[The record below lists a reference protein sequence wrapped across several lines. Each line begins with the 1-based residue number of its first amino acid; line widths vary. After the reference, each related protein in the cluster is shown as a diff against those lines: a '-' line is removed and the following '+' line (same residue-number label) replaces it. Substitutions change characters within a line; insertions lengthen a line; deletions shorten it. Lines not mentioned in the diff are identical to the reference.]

1 MHPSECCWGLILVMV
16 CMMRAGPAQRLQHWG
31 PCGGRGAQQ
40 GSSLPRRSTK
50 SRSGRSSRNRCTML
64 LISSP
69 SLACFTARVM
79 ARHTFCTR
87 TWRAVANVRSPP
99 RCLRKRIRA
108 AWRAPSSLAA
118 AISSC
123 SAVSMSKGAI
133 VAAHER
139 RYEAKVSRAS
149 GENTVCRVQQG
160 PSVWLSPPARRSCAG
175 WSPGVDG
182 HSSSPSVLPESR
194 T

>member
-1 MHPSECCWGLILVMV
+1 
-16 CMMRAGPAQRLQHWG
+16 MRAGPARL
-31 PCGGRGAQQ
+31 PLVLPDASSIGAPVVAVERSR

-79 ARHTFCTR
+79 ARHTFCTK
-87 TWRAVANVRSPP
+87 TWRAVANVTSPP
-99 RCLRKRIRA
+99 RCLRERIRA

-123 SAVSMSKGAI
+123 SAVSMSNGAI

-139 RYEAKVSRAS
+139 RYEARVSRAS
-149 GENTVCRVQQG
+149 GGTKSAEYAARSF
-160 PSVWLSPPARRSCAG
+160 SVAFTTRKAGLRGMVTRSR
-175 WSPGVDG
+175 WP
-182 HSSSPSVLPESR
+182 
-194 T
+194 

>member
-1 MHPSECCWGLILVMV
+1 
-16 CMMRAGPAQRLQHWG
+16 
-31 PCGGRGAQQ
+31 
-40 GSSLPRRSTK
+40 
-50 SRSGRSSRNRCTML
+50 ML

-99 RCLRKRIRA
+99 RCLRERIRA

-118 AISSC
+118 AMSSC

-139 RYEAKVSRAS
+139 RYEARVSRAS
-149 GENTVCRVQQG
+149 GGTK
-160 PSVWLSPPARRSCAG
+160 SVEYAARSFSVAFTTIKAGLRGMVTRSR
-175 WSPGVDG
+175 WP
-182 HSSSPSVLPESR
+182 
-194 T
+194 